1 MKLKPQPTHFAA
13 EKISFYGMDENND
26 IIVDD
31 NGEQVTYQLKEG
43 VRFKPLEYLCEG
55 MEENILEVRK

>member
-1 MKLKPQPTHFAA
+1 MKLKPQPTHFAV
-13 EKISFYGMDENND
+13 ENITFYGMDENND

-31 NGEQVTYQLKEG
+31 NGVQVTYKLKEG